1 MAADYY
7 GAFLAVTRELQET
20 RDRLESELAAKD
32 ELILQLRADV
42 ASLGAQVKNVQVNA
56 GGNTTTNRILSPGGN
71 AAEAFDA
78 PGDTQPAAF
87 PPWAKWA
94 GLGLVLALAAKLVKR

>member
-7 GAFLAVTRELQET
+7 GAFLAVTRDLQET
-20 RDRLESELAAKD
+20 RDRLENELAAKD

-56 GGNTTTNRILSPGGN
+56 GGNTTTNRILSPGGGTTPM
-71 AAEAFDA
+71 DA
-78 PGDTQPAAF
+78 PGDAKPAV
-87 PPWAKWA
+87 PTWAKWA
-94 GLGLVLALAAKLVKR
+94 GAGVLLAVVLKLSRK

>member
-1 MAADYY
+1 MWEGIALQRA
-7 GAFLAVTRELQET
+7 REIENLQEQI
-20 RDRLESELAAKD
+20 AAKD

-71 AAEAFDA
+71 AADAFAA

-94 GLGLVLALAAKLVKR
+94 GLGLLLALAAKLVKR